1 MDDLLQSALDIAIDS
16 VTTEVV
22 ETAIEETIATT
33 VEMSG
38 EDAAWA
44 AVDVLV
50 DTGAGDAL
58 IALAGGPVA
67 LVVGYK
73 IFKKWRASVKSQ
85 QKA

>member
-1 MDDLLQSALDIAIDS
+1 MEDLLQSVLNNAIDS

-22 ETAIEETIATT
+22 GTAVEETIATT
-33 VEMSG
+33 AEMSG

-67 LVVGYK
+67 LVIGYK
-73 IFKKWRASVKSQ
+73 IFKQWRKSIKSK
-85 QKA
+85 KA